1 MAAIALIGDGHVVG
15 FVSPGLLWKDVAKI
29 ETLTLQMRLPI
40 PATQS
45 QQQPRSD
52 TSHRRFILET
62 IQTTPDA
69 FGKYKVPTVK

>member
-1 MAAIALIGDGHVVG
+1 MH
-15 FVSPGLLWKDVAKI
+15 
-29 ETLTLQMRLPI
+29 LPI

-52 TSHRRFILET
+52 TSHRRFILKT

-69 FGKYKVPTVK
+69 LGKYKLPTVE